1 VFLSAELAASMLMGV
16 LDIVLTALAMYAY
29 ARCRQSLFLLLAAG
43 TLAFVLTN
51 FYAAMLTYSALTHTT
66 IFSPA
71 VAHFV
76 AIRCVIVS
84 PIAGIVLFAGTVL
97 LSRFT
102 LRLHD
107 RTRA

>member
-1 VFLSAELAASMLMGV
+1 VFLSAELAASMLMGL

-51 FYAAMLTYSALTHTT
+51 FYAAMLTYSALTRTT

-71 VAHFV
+71 VAHSSRSV
-76 AIRCVIVS
+76 
-84 PIAGIVLFAGTVL
+84 T
-97 LSRFT
+97 LSLVQLPASCSSQGQFF
-102 LRLHD
+102 
-107 RTRA
+107 

>member
-1 VFLSAELAASMLMGV
+1 VFLSAELAASMLMGL

-29 ARCRQSLFLLLAAG
+29 ARSRQSLFLLLAAG

-51 FYAAMLTYSALTHTT
+51 FYAAMLTYSALTRTT

-76 AIRCVIVS
+76 AIRYVS

-97 LSRFT
+97 LIRFT

-107 RTRA
+107 GTRA

>member
-1 VFLSAELAASMLMGV
+1 
-16 LDIVLTALAMYAY
+16 MYAF

-51 FYAAMLTYSALTHTT
+51 FYAAMLTYSVLTHTT

-97 LSRFT
+97 LIRFT
-102 LRLHD
+102 LGLHD

>member
-1 VFLSAELAASMLMGV
+1 
-16 LDIVLTALAMYAY
+16 MYAF

-51 FYAAMLTYSALTHTT
+51 FYAAMLTYSVLTSTT

-76 AIRCVIVS
+76 VTCYVIVS
-84 PIAGIVLFAGTVL
+84 PIARIVLFAGTVL
-97 LSRFT
+97 
-102 LRLHD
+102 
-107 RTRA
+107 